1 MNLQRRPLCG
11 AVAIGVFI
19 TACIALMMHNLEMA
33 IVPWALVVIFIA
45 SSIAIY
51 EMAVRMFGDT
61 NSVNPPAANSHDE
74 LSES

>member
-1 MNLQRRPLCG
+1 VNLQRKPLCG
-11 AVAIGVFI
+11 AIAIGVFI
-19 TACIALMMHNLEMA
+19 TACIALMTHNLDQAMA
-33 IVPWALVVIFIA
+33 PWVLILIFTA

-61 NSVNPPAANSHDE
+61 DTMNPPSVNSHDE

>member
-1 MNLQRRPLCG
+1 VNLQRRPLYG
-11 AVAIGVFI
+11 AVAIGTFI
-19 TACIALMMHNLEMA
+19 TACVALMTHNLEISIA
-33 IVPWALVVIFIA
+33 PWALILIFTA

-61 NSVNPPAANSHDE
+61 NPMDRPSASSHDE

>member
-1 MNLQRRPLCG
+1 
-11 AVAIGVFI
+11 
-19 TACIALMMHNLEMA
+19 MA
-33 IVPWALVVIFIA
+33 PWALVLIFTA

-61 NSVNPPAANSHDE
+61 DAMNPPSVNSHDE

>member
-11 AVAIGVFI
+11 AVAIGIFI
-19 TACIALMMHNLEMA
+19 TACVALMTHNLEVPVA
-33 IVPWALVVIFIA
+33 PWALILIFTA

-61 NSVNPPAANSHDE
+61 NSMNPPSANSHDE

>member
-11 AVAIGVFI
+11 AIAIGVFI
-19 TACIALMMHNLEMA
+19 TACIALMAHNLDQAMA
-33 IVPWALVVIFIA
+33 PWALILIFTA

-61 NSVNPPAANSHDE
+61 DSINPPPANSHDE

>member
-11 AVAIGVFI
+11 AIAIGVFI
-19 TACIALMMHNLEMA
+19 TACIALMTHNLDQAMA
-33 IVPWALVVIFIA
+33 PWALILIFSA

-61 NSVNPPAANSHDE
+61 DAINPPSVNSHDE

>member
-1 MNLQRRPLCG
+1 MKLQRRPLCG

-19 TACIALMMHNLEMA
+19 TACVALMTRNLEIA
-33 IVPWALVVIFIA
+33 IAPWVLILIFIA

-51 EMAVRMFGDT
+51 EMAVRMFGNTD
-61 NSVNPPAANSHDE
+61 SMNPPSANAHDE

>member
-1 MNLQRRPLCG
+1 MNLQRKPLCG

-19 TACIALMMHNLEMA
+19 TACIALMTHNLEIA
-33 IVPWALVVIFIA
+33 IAPWALILVFTA
-45 SSIAIY
+45 SSVAIY

-61 NSVNPPAANSHDE
+61 SSMNPPSASSHDE